1 MLPASLSKSSQV
13 DVLIIGA
20 GPAGLMACNALAR
33 AGVKVR
39 IIDQRATRI
48 MAGQADGIQPRT
60 IEVLQSY
67 GLGER
72 LLKEENQMHCT
83 TFYEPGPDGGIQMV
97 DMVPDITAPTA
108 RYPFEITSRQGVI
121 EATFLDSIR
130 TSGVEVDRAIVPTSI
145 HISKDPKLLQDS
157 ASYPVQVTLKHLN
170 APAHQPNTEVVN
182 AKFVL
187 GTDGAHSWV
196 RKSLGIQ
203 MEGEQAES
211 VWGVV
216 DMKVELHV
224 ETDFPH
230 ARTKAAIH
238 SNNGSCIFIPREDDL
253 LRLYVQLGSKDAIDD
268 TTGRVDK
275 SKLGPDD
282 ILEVAS
288 ESLKPYTIKKPK
300 EYQWWT
306 LYQVGQR
313 VASRYS
319 MNERV
324 FIAGD
329 ACHTH
334 SPKAGQG
341 MNASMN
347 DTHNL
352 AWKLA
357 YVIRGWADLSLL
369 KTYEYE
375 RRKYAQ
381 DLIAF
386 DRKWSHLFS
395 SKPRT
400 ENNKEGVS
408 HEVFRTTFQTFGGFT
423 SGIGVHY
430 ADSAIVNSKYQS
442 YTQHLIIGERVP
454 PQILVRAADG
464 RPYELQDLLPS
475 DTRFKVLVFAGNTL
489 SADQLNRLNV
499 LASEVFGEDGILR
512 RYVPRDQ
519 DISSAF
525 DVLTVSTATLKTVR
539 VGDLP
544 ELLRPRWSKVFVDD
558 KDIVGRH
565 GGGAYD
571 KFGINP
577 NGAVVIVRPD
587 GYVGMVAPF
596 DGVHDVDVYF
606 SSFMSRA

>member
-1 MLPASLSKSSQV
+1 MVARVNTPWNLLRQCLGMRILKGPEALSGYITSEGADQLSPQPPSMLPASLTKSSQV

-20 GPAGLMACNALAR
+20 GPAGLMACNALVR

-60 IEVLQSY
+60 IEVMQSY

-72 LLKEENQMHCT
+72 ILKEGNQMHCM
-83 TFYEPGPDGGIQMV
+83 TFYQPGPDGGIQMV
-97 DMVPDITAPTA
+97 DMVPDILAPTA
-108 RYPFEITSRQGVI
+108 RYPFEITLHQGAI
-121 EATFLDSIR
+121 EAMFLDSMR
-130 TSGVEVDRAIVPTSI
+130 TNGVEVDRGIVPTSI
-145 HISKDPKLLQDS
+145 HISKDPKLLQDP

-170 APAHQPNTEVVN
+170 APADQPSTEAVN

-196 RKSLGIQ
+196 RKSLDIQ
-203 MEGEQAES
+203 MEGEQADF

-216 DMKVELHV
+216 DMKV

-230 ARTKAAIH
+230 ARTKAAVH
-238 SNNGSCIFIPREDDL
+238 SNNGSCVFVPREDDI
-253 LRLYVQLGSKDAIDD
+253 LRLYVQLGSKDVIND

-275 SKLGPDD
+275 NKLGPDN

-300 EYQWWT
+300 KYEWWT

-313 VASRYS
+313 VASQYS

-334 SPKAGQG
+334 SPKGGQG

-357 YVIRGWADLSLL
+357 YVIRGWADMSLL

-386 DRKWSHLFS
+386 DRKISHLFS
-395 SKPRT
+395 SKPRRKT
-400 ENNKEGVS
+400 TKRAFLMKSFGPHSKLLEG
-408 HEVFRTTFQTFGGFT
+408 
-423 SGIGVHY
+423 
-430 ADSAIVNSKYQS
+430 
-442 YTQHLIIGERVP
+442 
-454 PQILVRAADG
+454 
-464 RPYELQDLLPS
+464 
-475 DTRFKVLVFAGNTL
+475 
-489 SADQLNRLNV
+489 
-499 LASEVFGEDGILR
+499 
-512 RYVPRDQ
+512 
-519 DISSAF
+519 
-525 DVLTVSTATLKTVR
+525 
-539 VGDLP
+539 
-544 ELLRPRWSKVFVDD
+544 
-558 KDIVGRH
+558 
-565 GGGAYD
+565 
-571 KFGINP
+571 
-577 NGAVVIVRPD
+577 
-587 GYVGMVAPF
+587 
-596 DGVHDVDVYF
+596 
-606 SSFMSRA
+606 SRAESVYITPTIGQSRLF

>member
-1 MLPASLSKSSQV
+1 MLPASLTKSSQV

-60 IEVLQSY
+60 IEVMQSY

-72 LLKEENQMHCT
+72 ILKEGNQMHCM
-83 TFYEPGPDGGIQMV
+83 TFYQPGPDGGIQMV
-97 DMVPDITAPTA
+97 DMVPDILAPTA
-108 RYPFEITSRQGVI
+108 RYPFEITLHQGAI
-121 EATFLDSIR
+121 EAMFLDSMR
-130 TSGVEVDRAIVPTSI
+130 TNGVEVDRGIVPTSI
-145 HISKDPKLLQDS
+145 HISKDPKLLQDP

-170 APAHQPNTEVVN
+170 APVDQPSTEAVN

-187 GTDGAHSWV
+187 GTDGKCAHSWV
-196 RKSLGIQ
+196 RKSLDIQ
-203 MEGEQAES
+203 MEGEQADF

-216 DMKVELHV
+216 DMKV

-230 ARTKAAIH
+230 ARTKAAVH
-238 SNNGSCIFIPREDDL
+238 SNNGSCIFIPREDDI
-253 LRLYVQLGSKDAIDD
+253 LRLYVQLGSKDAIND

-275 SKLGPDD
+275 NKLGPDN

-300 EYQWWT
+300 KYEWWT

-313 VASRYS
+313 VASQYS

-357 YVIRGWADLSLL
+357 YVIRGWADMSLL

-386 DRKWSHLFS
+386 DRKFSHLFS
-395 SKPRT
+395 SKPQT

-430 ADSAIVNSKYQS
+430 ADSAIVNSKHQS
-442 YTQHLIIGERVP
+442 YAQDLIIGERVP

-475 DTRFKVLVFAGNTL
+475 DTRFKVLVFAGDTL
-489 SADQLNRLNV
+489 SADQLSRLNV
-499 LASEVFGEDGILR
+499 LASELLGEDGILR

-519 DISSAF
+519 DLSSAF

-544 ELLRPRWSKVFVDD
+544 ELLRPHWSKVFVDD

-565 GGGAYD
+565 GGGAYA
-571 KFGINP
+571 KFGINS
-577 NGAVVIVRPD
+577 NGAVVVIRPD
-587 GYVGMVAPF
+587 GYVGMVVPF
-596 DGVHDVDVYF
+596 DGVHEIDAYF
-606 SSFMSRA
+606 SSFMSRAS